1 MIVPLCVTGAFGQ
14 NQKLTLIIVPMLRV
28 GMPFWTLCVLCVAL
42 RATIGFCAVRWI
54 YIILK
59 APFRPSASDFDGSK

>member
-14 NQKLTLIIVPMLRV
+14 NQKLTLIIVPV

-42 RATIGFCAVRWI
+42 RATIGFCDVRWI
-54 YIILK
+54 DIILK